1 MAKLIVRPID
11 PRARGSY
18 QVRAAVLTAINA
30 AQEAGRRGDV
40 SAAIQA
46 QLALE
51 NMLIMRLST
60 DDGTPVEDALAEL
73 SADQFDDLFAALV
86 GGPSVGEVNAGSS
99 NAQHGDTPSTGS
111 RRGRKP

>member
-73 SADQFDDLFAALV
+73 SADQFDDLFAALMFEIDIDIRQAAAPLV
-86 GGPSVGEVNAGSS
+86 QEPLEEQVLG
-99 NAQHGDTPSTGS
+99 
-111 RRGRKP
+111 